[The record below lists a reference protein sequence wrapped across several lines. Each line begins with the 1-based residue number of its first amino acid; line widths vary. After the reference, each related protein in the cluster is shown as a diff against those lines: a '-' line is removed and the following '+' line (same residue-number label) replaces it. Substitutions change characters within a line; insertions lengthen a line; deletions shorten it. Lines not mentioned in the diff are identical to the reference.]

1 MGNGCRKSFYVFFNM
16 PLIERDCQP
25 QSEIC
30 RQLLESDVVETKLRI
45 FDVELC
51 YVGDFNTLVNWLD
64 KSQSNC
70 GNKHPKVL
78 GMSQDVVLFC

>member
-1 MGNGCRKSFYVFFNM
+1 M
-16 PLIERDCQP
+16 PLIERDRQP

-30 RQLLESDVVETKLRI
+30 RQHLESDVVETKLRI

-64 KSQSNC
+64 KSQ
-70 GNKHPKVL
+70 
-78 GMSQDVVLFC
+78 